1 MLRRRKATSAE
12 NSSIPA
18 NSKVDDDS
26 EARSARLAYLK
37 AWAQVGVPGKVRD
50 AVSAPSAKSTIPTA
64 SDISAAPTPRVGAVA
79 AVQSLTRAFS
89 LPVVRLRRG
98 ETPESLRQAFRDIS
112 DYEGG
117 VGTSNGK
124 AHDMV
129 RQPIVVD
136 LTELVSTHIT
146 RPSVHGFSPPSLN
159 EIRSLIMTLETLGE
173 PSGKCSGGFKPVGVF
188 AGSAARSSSMAAD
201 LGMPM
206 LSPTM
211 NAASVP
217 ATTAPTLPSL
227 PHVIGAESQ
236 EEKAGRKKE
245 EESAS
250 SPSNGVMVH
259 EGSVRSGQ
267 QVIAK
272 PGQSLLVYGSVNPGG
287 EVLADGDIFI
297 WGALNG
303 RALAGI
309 SPNSSGE
316 ETKTLKVVCQR
327 FDAELV
333 AIGSCFAT
341 VEQPPHGVHHW
352 KRDMPTTITLAPKSS
367 ELDFHSEVPRK

>member
-1 MLRRRKATSAE
+1 
-12 NSSIPA
+12 
-18 NSKVDDDS
+18 
-26 EARSARLAYLK
+26 
-37 AWAQVGVPGKVRD
+37 
-50 AVSAPSAKSTIPTA
+50 
-64 SDISAAPTPRVGAVA
+64 
-79 AVQSLTRAFS
+79 
-89 LPVVRLRRG
+89 
-98 ETPESLRQAFRDIS
+98 
-112 DYEGG
+112 
-117 VGTSNGK
+117 
-124 AHDMV
+124 
-129 RQPIVVD
+129 
-136 LTELVSTHIT
+136 
-146 RPSVHGFSPPSLN
+146 
-159 EIRSLIMTLETLGE
+159 MTLETLGE
-173 PSGKCSGGFKPVGVF
+173 PSENAPGVQTSQR
-188 AGSAARSSSMAAD
+188 ACRSAARSSSMAAD

-227 PHVIGAESQ
+227 PRDRCRIR
-236 EEKAGRKKE
+236 EEKAGRKE
-245 EESAS
+245 EEKA